1 MSNFNQDPWSEGHH
15 DGYVGNSYDNP
26 YRDGTDDYNDYDA
39 GFDAGRAAR
48 SAAE

>member
-15 DGYVGNSYDNP
+15 DGYVGNDYDNT
-26 YRDGTDDYNDYDA
+26 YSGDDYDDYDA